1 MFLDVLFGRISQW
14 LPVDWCYVFYDAT
27 SIDDGQFVI
36 TVKTNEM
43 DHTQPHWPLSAFFLT
58 LGAMSH
64 EGEGLKHSI
73 ESTCGIGQSDS
84 TIVIFFIDPRVIG
97 DTNLTIKIRIEIPL
111 KSY

>member
-1 MFLDVLFGRISQW
+1 MFFLGEFRSGCLWIDVMFS
-14 LPVDWCYVFYDAT
+14 
-27 SIDDGQFVI
+27 
-36 TVKTNEM
+36 M

-84 TIVIFFIDPRVIG
+84 TIVIFFIDPKVIG

>member
-1 MFLDVLFGRISQW
+1 MFFLGEFRSGCLWIDVMFSMMLQVSM
-14 LPVDWCYVFYDAT
+14 
-27 SIDDGQFVI
+27 
-36 TVKTNEM
+36 M

-84 TIVIFFIDPRVIG
+84 TIVIFFIDPKVIG
-97 DTNLTIKIRIEIPL
+97 DTNLTIKIPIEIPL